1 MNRIFQEY
9 KKCKVVL
16 VDELDLGIEIKFSDF
31 QLPEEKEQRKEKY
44 NRAKEN
50 REFRRRIEE
59 EEWEI

>member
-1 MNRIFQEY
+1 MNKIFQEY

-16 VDELDLGIEIKFSDF
+16 VDDLDLGIEINFTDF

-50 REFRRRIEE
+50 REFRRRLEE
-59 EEWEI
+59 EYEY